1 MIKMI
6 KNNKIVIALTL
17 AIACLFTF
25 CLQSIYTSRQTS
37 NSLASIRTIE
47 TTQNE
52 LDIQS
57 IFEKFEDAS
66 LETQGSITTFE
77 GTKSFSLLDFYE
89 YDLVSDFAPELESA
103 EIKVKYRYDYD
114 SEAKIITLT
123 ASMYDDGNTSTDTL
137 IGAPFVNDKGNLDC
151 VFDCDGEYIL
161 LSELQDA
168 GLIENCGWF
177 KNLCKKVSSAV
188 QKVTNTVV
196 GKVGTALTV
205 AVPLVIGVVASVMA
219 APVLPVIAAGA
230 LVGACIAAGTAMIST
245 HQQDGKID
253 WETVGICAGVGAAVG
268 AIVSGVAYGFT
279 KLIKDLSTARI
290 YSIAFAVGTSPLTIC
305 SSKLNYIEALS
316 VLAAYKIS
324 HAVLESYGLTLIP
337 EYLFTS
343 TMLEMLNLL
352 RSNNVGC
359 KYLGLYTPLKTDAA
373 KLAFAL
379 GGVEDSVFD
388 LAHGTGGYYQ
398 HYHDKEHIIHV
409 WYGSPF

>member
-1 MIKMI
+1 M
-6 KNNKIVIALTL
+6 
-17 AIACLFTF
+17 
-25 CLQSIYTSRQTS
+25 
-37 NSLASIRTIE
+37 
-47 TTQNE
+47 
-52 LDIQS
+52 DIQS
-57 IFEKFEDAS
+57 IFEQFEDAS

-123 ASMYDDGNTSTDTL
+123 ASMYDDGDTSTDTL
-137 IGAPFVNDKGNLDC
+137 IGVPFVNDKGNLDC

-196 GKVGTALTV
+196 GKVGAALTV
-205 AVPLVIGVVASVMA
+205 AVPLVIGVVAGVMA

-230 LVGACIAAGTAMIST
+230 LVGAGIAAGTAMIST

-268 AIVSGVAYGFT
+268 AISSFLGYKAGQ
-279 KLIKDLSTARI
+279 LIRKMFPKAN
-290 YSIAFAVGTSPLTIC
+290 P
-305 SSKLNYIEALS
+305 
-316 VLAAYKIS
+316 
-324 HAVLESYGLTLIP
+324 
-337 EYLFTS
+337 
-343 TMLEMLNLL
+343 
-352 RSNNVGC
+352 SNNVKSFDSYSKFKKEYGNASDYIKDGEWHHIVEQQTVDKGINAGTSVYNSQNTVAISKNLHHEIS
-359 KYLGLYTPLKTDAA
+359 KYYSSRYGKFSSFRNYLNTLPYEQQYAKGLEVLKMLTEKLGET
-373 KLAFAL
+373 
-379 GGVEDSVFD
+379 
-388 LAHGTGGYYQ
+388 
-398 HYHDKEHIIHV
+398 II
-409 WYGSPF
+409 WL

>member
-1 MIKMI
+1 MIKII

-37 NSLASIRTIE
+37 TSLASIRTIE

-57 IFEKFEDAS
+57 IFEQFEDAS

-123 ASMYDDGNTSTDTL
+123 ASMYDDNNTSTDTL
-137 IGAPFVNDKGNLDC
+137 IGVPFVNDKGNLDC

-177 KNLCKKVSSAV
+177 RNLCKKVSSAV

-196 GKVGTALTV
+196 GKVGAVLTV
-205 AVPLVIGVVASVMA
+205 AVPLVIGVVAGVMA

-230 LVGACIAAGTAMIST
+230 LVGAGIAAGTAMIST

-268 AIVSGVAYGFT
+268 AISSFLGYKAGQ
-279 KLIKDLSTARI
+279 LIRKMFPKAN
-290 YSIAFAVGTSPLTIC
+290 P
-305 SSKLNYIEALS
+305 
-316 VLAAYKIS
+316 
-324 HAVLESYGLTLIP
+324 
-337 EYLFTS
+337 
-343 TMLEMLNLL
+343 
-352 RSNNVGC
+352 SNNVKSFDSYSKFKKEYGNASDYI
-359 KYLGLYTPLKTDAA
+359 KDGEWHHIVEQQTVDKGINAGTSVYNSQNTVAISN
-373 KLAFAL
+373 KLHHKI
-379 GGVEDSVFD
+379 S
-388 LAHGTGGYYQ
+388 GYYSQ
-398 HYHDKEHIIHV
+398 MNLEYGVTNRAFINTLSYEQQYAKGLEILKMFAEQLGETII
-409 WYGSPF
+409 WL